1 EKTHFRQLMERCPLQ
16 RMWKEL
22 FESSDFAKRHAEIQE
37 FNRQH
42 RWRKRGLAQLPTKFG
57 ISFTAKF
64 MNQAGALVHV
74 YTDGTVLLT
83 HGGTEMGQ
91 GLHTKICQIAAR
103 AFGIPMEAVA
113 FRETGTDTVP
123 NASPTAASASS
134 DIYGMATL
142 NACEKIKSRL
152 QPYLAK
158 FPDFKSAVNAAYMD
172 RVDLSAHGFYATPGI
187 GYDWSLPEDQRG
199 KPFNYFTFGAAC
211 SEVEIDVLTGDMRI
225 LRSDILM
232 DVGNSLNPAIDIG
245 QIEGAFTQGFGWA
258 TIEETVWGC
267 SEFSWLKPGVCFTR
281 GPGTYKIP
289 SFNDTPVDLRVTLV
303 KDSANPNAIHS
314 SRAVGEPP
322 FFLGSSAFFAAR
334 AAIASAREDTGA
346 APHDYFVVDL
356 PLTPE
361 RIRLACNDPLTSRF
375 ASSRQQ
381 PWRMCR

>member
-1 EKTHFRQLMERCPLQ
+1 
-16 RMWKEL
+16 
-22 FESSDFAKRHAEIQE
+22 
-37 FNRQH
+37 
-42 RWRKRGLAQLPTKFG
+42 
-57 ISFTAKF
+57 

-113 FRETGTDTVP
+113 FR
-123 NASPTAASASS
+123 
-134 DIYGMATL
+134 MATL

-334 AAIASAREDTGA
+334 AAIASAREDRSMIDTGA

-375 ASSRQQ
+375 ASSR
-381 PWRMCR
+381 PRPSIFV